1 MTTRRGFTMI
11 ELMMGLVLTLLVGGV
26 TFKLLANNQRV
37 SRGQN
42 ARVGLQD
49 NVRAGAL
56 IVANELREVGY
67 DSVPAGAGMAAIAVA
82 PSTDLLIPTGAAT
95 LQPGKIQ
102 YRAMR
107 GFGVT
112 CATPTSAQIKLRR
125 TMYYGSRNPVA
136 NDSVTMYVEKAT
148 NTLADDA
155 WVRAKINSVAAGN
168 CTDGNAAIVL
178 NLLWPNPPGVGGT
191 AAANMLEGG
200 PVRVF
205 DVMEMK
211 YYASN
216 GKMWLGM
223 KSLTAGGNTEPVVGP
238 LSDSTTGPRGLTF
251 QYLNNAGADASATP
265 NNVRTVLVTLRG
277 ITDERVRGSGAK
289 AGKIDT
295 LSVQTRV
302 ALRNTLR
309 P

>member
-11 ELMMGLVLTLLVGGV
+11 ELMMGLVLTMLVGGV

-56 IVANELREVGY
+56 IIANELREVGF
-67 DSVPAGAGMAAIAVA
+67 DSVPTGAGMAAIAVT
-82 PSTDLLIPTGAAT
+82 PSTDLLL
-95 LQPGKIQ
+95 LQPGKVQ

-112 CATPTSAQIKLRR
+112 CATPTSAQIKLRSNL
-125 TMYYGSRNPVA
+125 YYGSRNPVA
-136 NDSVTMYVEKAT
+136 NDSVTMYVEKLT
-148 NTLADDA
+148 NTLNDDA
-155 WVRAKINSVAAGN
+155 WVRAKIASVAAGT
-168 CTDGNAAIVL
+168 CTDGNNAIVL

-211 YYASN
+211 YHASS

-238 LSDSTTGPRGLTF
+238 LSDSTAGPRGLTF

-265 NNVRTVLVTLRG
+265 ADVRTVLVTLRG

>member
-42 ARVGLQD
+42 AHVSLQD
-49 NVRAGAL
+49 NVRAGSL
-56 IVANELREVGY
+56 IIANELREIGY
-67 DSVPAGAGMAAIAVA
+67 DSVPVGAGMGAIGVV
-82 PSTDLLIPTGAAT
+82 PSTDLLLDGAAA
-95 LQPGKIQ
+95 LQPGKIV

-107 GFGVT
+107 GFGTT
-112 CATPTSAQIKLRR
+112 CAVPTSAQIKLRSS
-125 TMYYGSRNPVA
+125 MYYGSRNPVA
-136 NDSVTMYVEKAT
+136 NDSVTMYVET
-148 NTLADDA
+148 LPNTLNDDA
-155 WVRAKINSVAAGN
+155 WVRAKVASVAAGN
-168 CTDGNAAIVL
+168 CTDGTTAIVL
-178 NLLWPNPPGVGGT
+178 NLQWPNPPGVGGT
-191 AAANMLEGG
+191 AAGQMLQGG

-223 KSLTAGGNTEPVVGP
+223 RSKTANGAIEPVVGP
-238 LSDSTTGPRGLTF
+238 LSDSTAGPRGLTF
-251 QYLNNAGADASATP
+251 QYLNNAGNDASATP
-265 NNVRTVLVTLRG
+265 NNVRTVLVTLTG
-277 ITDERVRGSGAK
+277 ITDERVRGSSAK
-289 AGKIDT
+289 AGKVDT
-295 LSVQTRV
+295 LSVQTRI

>member
-1 MTTRRGFTMI
+1 
-11 ELMMGLVLTLLVGGV
+11 MGLVLTLLVGGV
-26 TFKLLANNQRV
+26 TFQLLANNQRV

-56 IVANELREVGY
+56 IAANELREVGY
-67 DSVPAGAGMAAIAVA
+67 DSVPAGAGMAAIAVT
-82 PSTDLLIPTGAAT
+82 PSTDLLL

-112 CATPTSAQIKLRR
+112 CATPTSAQIKLRSSL
-125 TMYYGSRNPVA
+125 YYGSRNPVA
-136 NDSVTMYVEKAT
+136 NDSVTLYVEKAA

-155 WVRAKINSVAAGN
+155 WVRAQIASVAAGT
-168 CTDGNAAIVL
+168 CTDGNTAIVL

-251 QYLNNAGADASATP
+251 EYLNNAGADASATP

-277 ITDERVRGSGAK
+277 ITDERVRGSSAK

-302 ALRNTLR
+302 ALRNALR